1 MRPFLFNFILSK
13 PASRP
18 GAKRFGKDICPAFKK
33 KSKFAI
39 LNLESRRDLRRFFH
53 ARRIYLPMKIIEKL
67 IKGLSAKNGSGE
79 QSLNIP
85 LFMEYSAPYLNE
97 ERLPSASSHNYA
109 PYVEAYGEKSWI
121 YACVNVIAETV
132 SSAEFNLKD
141 EHGRI
146 ISAHPALDLMYR
158 PNKIMSGRFLRQW
171 ITASLELTGNA
182 YVLKDSIRPDGTPA
196 ELFPL
201 LSQLVEVIP
210 GKNSR
215 NPVQGYKY
223 RAGSQTAYYKPEEII
238 HFKYF
243 NPFDFFYGLS
253 PISAARRALE
263 TLDKAE
269 TFNRAFF
276 DNSGTLSGILQTDG
290 RLDEASR
297 SRIMKA
303 WSDKYQGAGKAHK
316 VALLEGGLKWQNI
329 SLSQKDM
336 DFISG
341 IKLNR
346 ETILSIFHV
355 PPALVGLFDHAPQF
369 NTKEQ
374 QRIFWQTCVHPKQ
387 TLILET
393 LTEFLLPDFDAG
405 RTLYF
410 DKDASSVSCLKEDM
424 LELAQ
429 AAKIY
434 HEMGYNKAE
443 ISQALNLPF
452 GGKVKNNGAKK

>member
-1 MRPFLFNFILSK
+1 
-13 PASRP
+13 
-18 GAKRFGKDICPAFKK
+18 
-33 KSKFAI
+33 
-39 LNLESRRDLRRFFH
+39 
-53 ARRIYLPMKIIEKL
+53 MKIIEKL
-67 IKGLSAKNGSGE
+67 MKGFSAKSGDKTGSAN
-79 QSLNIP
+79 LP
-85 LFMEYSAPYLNE
+85 LFMEYAAPYLNE
-97 ERLPSASSHNYA
+97 SRLPSPSGHNYA
-109 PYVEAYGEKSWI
+109 PYVESYGEKAWI

-132 SSAEFNLKD
+132 SSAEFTLKD
-141 EHGRI
+141 GNGQI
-146 ISAHPALDLMYR
+146 IKSHPALELMYR
-158 PNKIMSGRFLRQW
+158 PNKYMSGRFLRQW

-182 YVLKDSIRPDGTPA
+182 YILKDSIRSDGKPR

-201 LSQLVEVIP
+201 LSQLVEIIP
-210 GKNSR
+210 GKNAQK
-215 NPVQGYKY
+215 PVQGYKY
-223 RAGSQTAYYKPEEII
+223 RAGSQTAYYKAEEII

-253 PISAARRALE
+253 PIAAARKAVE

-269 TFNRAFF
+269 SFNRAFF

-297 SRIMKA
+297 SRIMKS

-329 SLSQKDM
+329 SLSQRDM

-355 PPALVGLFDHAPQF
+355 PPALAGLFDHAPQF

-374 QRIFWQTCVHPKQ
+374 QRIFWQTCIHPKQ
-387 TLILET
+387 NLILET
-393 LTEFLLPDFDAG
+393 FTEFLLPHFDPSG
-405 RTLYF
+405 ELYF
-410 DKDASSVSCLKEDM
+410 DKDTTSVACLKEDM

-434 HEMGYNKAE
+434 SEIGYSKQE
-443 ISQALNLPF
+443 IAQALNLPF
-452 GGKVKNNGAKK
+452 GSKTKNSGVKK

>member
-1 MRPFLFNFILSK
+1 MQTAVFYCP
-13 PASRP
+13 PD
-18 GAKRFGKDICPAFKK
+18 KRI
-33 KSKFAI
+33 
-39 LNLESRRDLRRFFH
+39 
-53 ARRIYLPMKIIEKL
+53 MKIIQQL
-67 IKGLSAKNGSGE
+67 IKGLSAKSGNNGGAGM
-79 QSLNIP
+79 P
-85 LFMEYSAPYLNE
+85 LFMEYASPRLDE
-97 ERLPSASSHNYA
+97 TRLPSPSGHNYA
-109 PYVEAYGEKSWI
+109 PYVEAYGEKAWI

-132 SSAEFNLKD
+132 SSADFNLKD
-141 EHGRI
+141 KNGRI
-146 ISAHPALDLMYR
+146 ITEHPALELMYR
-158 PNKIMSGRFLRQW
+158 PNRFMSGRFLRQW

-182 YVLKDSIRPDGTPA
+182 YILKDSPRHDGTPT

-210 GKNSR
+210 GKNPQK
-215 NPVQGYKY
+215 PVQGYKY
-223 RAGSQTAYYKPEEII
+223 RAGAQTAYYRAEEII

-253 PISAARRALE
+253 PIAAARKAVE

-269 TFNRAFF
+269 SFNRAFF
-276 DNSGTLSGILQTDG
+276 DNSGTLSGILQTEG
-290 RLDEASR
+290 RLDDASR
-297 SRIMKA
+297 ARIMKA
-303 WSDKYQGAGKAHK
+303 WSDKYQGAAKAHK

-329 SLSQKDM
+329 SLSQRDM

-393 LTEFLLPDFDAG
+393 FTEFLLPHFDES

-410 DKDASSVSCLKEDM
+410 DKDAGSVACLKEDL

-434 HEMGYNKAE
+434 AETGYDKAE
-443 ISQALNLPF
+443 IAQALNLPF
-452 GGKVKNNGAKK
+452 GHGKENHGGAK

>member
-1 MRPFLFNFILSK
+1 MKGSSK
-13 PASRP
+13 SN
-18 GAKRFGKDICPAFKK
+18 AKSA
-33 KSKFAI
+33 
-39 LNLESRRDLRRFFH
+39 DL
-53 ARRIYLPMKIIEKL
+53 
-67 IKGLSAKNGSGE
+67 
-79 QSLNIP
+79 P

-97 ERLPSASSHNYA
+97 TKLPSPSSHNYA
-109 PYVEAYGEKSWI
+109 PYVEAYGDKALV

-132 SSAEFNLKD
+132 SSADFTLKD
-141 EHGRI
+141 ADGKI
-146 ISAHPALDLMYR
+146 ISSHPALDLMYR
-158 PNKIMSGRFLRQW
+158 PNRYMSGRFLRQW
-171 ITASLELTGNA
+171 IAASLELTGNA
-182 YVLKDSIRPDGTPA
+182 YVLKDSVKHDGTPQ

-210 GKNSR
+210 GKNSQK
-215 NPVQGYKY
+215 PVQGYKY
-223 RAGSQTAYYKPEEII
+223 RAGAQTVYYKAEEVI

-253 PISAARRALE
+253 PISAARKALE

-269 TFNRAFF
+269 SFNRAFF

-290 RLDEASR
+290 RLDDAAR
-297 SRIMKA
+297 NRIMQA
-303 WSDKYQGAGKAHK
+303 WSDKYQGHSKAHK
-316 VALLEGGLKWQNI
+316 VALLEGGLKWQSTAIN
-329 SLSQKDM
+329 QKDM

-341 IKLNR
+341 MKLNR

-355 PPALVGLFDHAPQF
+355 PPALVGLFEHAPQF

-393 LTEFLLPDFDAG
+393 FTEFLLPDFDPSA
-405 RTLYF
+405 TMYF
-410 DKDASSVSCLKEDM
+410 DKDSSGIACLKEDM

-434 HEMGYNKAE
+434 HDIGYSKAE
-443 ISQALNLPF
+443 IAQALNLPF
-452 GGKVKNNGAKK
+452 GTKQKSGGRK

>member
-1 MRPFLFNFILSK
+1 M
-13 PASRP
+13 
-18 GAKRFGKDICPAFKK
+18 
-33 KSKFAI
+33 
-39 LNLESRRDLRRFFH
+39 
-53 ARRIYLPMKIIEKL
+53 
-67 IKGLSAKNGSGE
+67 
-79 QSLNIP
+79 
-85 LFMEYSAPYLNE
+85 
-97 ERLPSASSHNYA
+97 
-109 PYVEAYGEKSWI
+109 
-121 YACVNVIAETV
+121 
-132 SSAEFNLKD
+132 
-141 EHGRI
+141 
-146 ISAHPALDLMYR
+146 
-158 PNKIMSGRFLRQW
+158 
-171 ITASLELTGNA
+171 
-182 YVLKDSIRPDGTPA
+182 KDSVRGDGTPA

-210 GKNSR
+210 GKNPQK
-215 NPVQGYKY
+215 PVQGYKY
-223 RAGSQTAYYKPEEII
+223 RAGSQTAYYRAEEII

-253 PISAARRALE
+253 PIAAARKAVE

-269 TFNRAFF
+269 AFNRAFF
-276 DNSGTLSGILQTDG
+276 DNAGTLSGILQTEG
-290 RLDEASR
+290 RLDDASR
-297 SRIMKA
+297 ARIMKA
-303 WSDKYQGAGKAHK
+303 WKDKYQGSAKAHQ

-329 SLSQKDM
+329 SLSQRDM

-393 LTEFLLPDFDAG
+393 FTEFLLPDFDKS

-410 DKDASSVSCLKEDM
+410 DKDASSVACLKEDL

-434 HEMGYNKAE
+434 AE
-443 ISQALNLPF
+443 IGYDKTQIAQALNLPF
-452 GGKVKNNGAKK
+452 ATERENAGGKK